1 MVLRIKILPIGFV
14 SQESLSLWPA
24 DTFVKRSLTVPLQR
38 AGPTPQGTGSPRQPP
53 NTCEHLTTPQR
64 LNNSHLRTAS
74 CKLPLPTQSSYLVNH
89 PLVLHPTTYLTQKA
103 LCSSPFLC
111 TALPASWEKTNRTLL
126 ALFIFLSS
134 SGKRTTSKTKL
145 LLEYILASIF
155 LAKVNYLSKAE
166 ERVCAYVQQTLE
178 IYTPNEQSAMTQAN
192 LLPSLDLS
200 LMENRRGTR
209 AASEKST

>member
-111 TALPASWEKTNRTLL
+111 TALPASWEKTSRTLL
-126 ALFIFLSS
+126 ALFYFPIKLW
-134 SGKRTTSKTKL
+134 KEDNQQNQTTAWVHFS
-145 LLEYILASIF
+145 F
-155 LAKVNYLSKAE
+155 YLSG
-166 ERVCAYVQQTLE
+166 
-178 IYTPNEQSAMTQAN
+178 QSE
-192 LLPSLDLS
+192 LS
-200 LMENRRGTR
+200 FQGWGEGMRLCTTNPRNI
-209 AASEKST
+209 